1 MSEQKKKMIIIVTK
15 REESKETLEPPLH
28 IATMAALLDA
38 EVKMFYTAKARLL
51 LKKGVAENLVHQEG
65 RQPLI
70 ETIRE
75 AKEAGVQIYVCTP
88 VLEWNKLNKN
98 DFIEE
103 IDGIVGAMTLVK
115 ESLEASS
122 TISF

>member
-75 AKEAGVQIYVCTP
+75 A
-88 VLEWNKLNKN
+88 
-98 DFIEE
+98 
-103 IDGIVGAMTLVK
+103 
-115 ESLEASS
+115 
-122 TISF
+122 